1 MLAPTPTALR
11 DQVSHPSKANLSP
24 PPIRVYA
31 CLHSGPILVYATS
44 HVATCKISCPLDQLS
59 ISDFV
64 LTPNMERAQN
74 LAWNALTQVSLALQ
88 WPLAFYILAAEF
100 YL

>member
-1 MLAPTPTALR
+1 
-11 DQVSHPSKANLSP
+11 
-24 PPIRVYA
+24 
-31 CLHSGPILVYATS
+31 LHSGPILAYATTV
-44 HVATCKISCPLDQLS
+44 VATPEISCPLDQLS
-59 ISDFV
+59 ISDFI